1 MRATTT
7 LLFAAGAAA
16 ATQTTTGNLTTTIFA
31 NYLMGFGAPVASIIA
46 ADPPSAGG
54 AVTYLLWCGDAYAAE
69 NGGSCDWD
77 SPGITLTAGP
87 STYAWTQAV
96 DPESVTIPISQ
107 VVVDCK
113 LEGTTRAVCTRPN
126 DVDVWSGGK
135 YVSRT
140 ITETAT
146 ADTLTGSVMDLM
158 WGPLTVTAGLE
169 KLAAAAAGAAATTTA
184 VDTAAAAAAT
194 SSTTS
199 GTGSSSSSTTVVQ
212 STSTSGAAVASRT
225 TDTRISEASNTGTA
239 SAAAASSTNGAVR
252 FDLSFAAGAAA
263 LLVGIVA
270 L

>member
-31 NYLMGFGAPVASIIA
+31 NYLMGFGAPVASVIA
-46 ADPPSAGG
+46 ADPPSLGG

-107 VVVDCK
+107 VVVDCR

-126 DVDVWSGGK
+126 DIDVWSGGK

-169 KLAAAAAGAAATTTA
+169 KLAAAAAAGAAATTTA
-184 VDTAAAAAAT
+184 VDTAAAA
-194 SSTTS
+194 SSTS
-199 GTGSSSSSTTVVQ
+199 GTGSSSSSSTVQ
-212 STSTSGAAVASRT
+212 STSTSGAAVASRM

-239 SAAAASSTNGAVR
+239 SAAAASSTNGAGR
-252 FDLSFAAGAAA
+252 FDFSFAAGAAA
-263 LLVGIVA
+263 LLVGIMA

>member
-31 NYLMGFGAPVASIIA
+31 NYLMGFGAPVASVIA
-46 ADPPSAGG
+46 ADPPSLGG

-107 VVVDCK
+107 VVVDCR

-126 DVDVWSGGK
+126 DIDVWSGGK

-169 KLAAAAAGAAATTTA
+169 KLAAAAAAAAASGSEATATTA
-184 VDTAAAAAAT
+184 VETAAVT
-194 SSTTS
+194 
-199 GTGSSSSSTTVVQ
+199 SSSSSAVVQ

-239 SAAAASSTNGAVR
+239 SAVAASSTNGAGR
-252 FDLSFAAGAAA
+252 FDFSFAAGAAA
-263 LLVGIVA
+263 LLVGIMA

>member
-7 LLFAAGAAA
+7 LLFAGAGAAA
-16 ATQTTTGNLTTTIFA
+16 ATTTQTTGNLTTTIFDH
-31 NYLMGFGAPVASIIA
+31 YLIGFGAPVASVIA
-46 ADPPSAGG
+46 AEPSSLGG
-54 AVTYLLWCGDAYAAE
+54 AVTYLLWCGDDYRAG

-77 SPGITLTAGP
+77 APGITLTAGP
-87 STYAWTQAV
+87 STYAWTQAI

-107 VVVDCK
+107 VVVDCR

-126 DVDVWSGGK
+126 DIDVWSGGK

-169 KLAAAAAGAAATTTA
+169 KLAAAAAAAAAASGSEAAATTA
-184 VDTAAAAAAT
+184 VETAAAT
-194 SSTTS
+194 SSSS
-199 GTGSSSSSTTVVQ
+199 GTVQ
-212 STSTSGAAVASRT
+212 STSTSGAAVVSRT
-225 TDTRISEASNTGTA
+225 TDTRISGASNTGTA

-252 FDLSFAAGAAA
+252 FDFSFAAGAAA
-263 LLVGIVA
+263 LLIGIMA